1 MRFNLNKKIVILI
14 VMVLAVSVFFSG
26 DIVSA
31 QSQENKMAAIFPGSI
46 QDADWN
52 SLGYT
57 ALQNV
62 EDEFGIPVNY
72 SEQVA
77 VPDVTRVVNEYI
89 ALDYNILWIHGTQ
102 YNSAIFDLA
111 EENPNVTFIVE
122 QDTPLPQDFEN
133 VITIKRNYYIGHYVM
148 GALASEVTETGKIGF
163 VGGLEIS
170 WTIGVVNAIQQ
181 AVNDVNPDVEFD
193 YIYVGSFNDPLKTKQ
208 ATESLINNG
217 VDVIMSG
224 VNLGNYGMFRA
235 VENADNQVYVT
246 SIYTDK
252 SQLSPEHF
260 LTSDLFKYN
269 SLMKE
274 IVSDIV
280 NEGKRSGLYNME
292 YGEDKGR
299 YIKLP
304 VNNVSEKT
312 NNWIKDIA
320 KKVARDKIEVEENL
334 DEIEVIE
341 DENIEEVEMD

>member
-1 MRFNLNKKIVILI
+1 MKLNLNNKIILLL
-14 VMVLAVSVFFSG
+14 VLVLAVSVFFSG
-26 DIVSA
+26 NIVSA
-31 QSQENKMAAIFPGSI
+31 ESEENKMAAIFPGSI

-62 EDEFGIPVNY
+62 EDEFEIPVNY

-111 EENPNVTFIVE
+111 EENPDITFIVE
-122 QDTPLPQDFEN
+122 QDTPLPQEFDN
-133 VITIKRNYYIGHYVM
+133 VITIKRNYYIGHYVL
-148 GALASEVTETGKIGF
+148 GALASEVTETKKIGF

-181 AVNDVNPDVEFD
+181 AVNDVNPDVEFN

-235 VENADNQVYVT
+235 VENADRQVYVT

-252 SQLSPEHF
+252 SELSPNHF
-260 LTSDLFKYN
+260 LTSDIFNYN

-274 IVSDIV
+274 IVGDIV
-280 NEGKRSGLYNME
+280 NEDKRAGLYNME
-292 YGEDKGR
+292 YGENKGR
-299 YIKLP
+299 YIHLP
-304 VNNVSEKT
+304 VSNVSEET
-312 NNWIKDIA
+312 NDWIKDIA
-320 KKVARDKIEVEENL
+320 KKVASGEIEVEENL
-334 DEIEVIE
+334 DEIE
-341 DENIEEVEMD
+341 IEENMEEMNEN

>member
-1 MRFNLNKKIVILI
+1 MKLNMNNKIILLL
-14 VMVLAVSVFFSG
+14 VLVLAVSVFFSG
-26 DIVSA
+26 NIVSA

-62 EDEFGIPVNY
+62 GEEFGLPVNY

-77 VPDVTRVVNEYI
+77 VPDVSRVVNEYI

-111 EENPNVTFIVE
+111 EENPNVTFIIE
-122 QDTPLPQDFEN
+122 QDTPLPQDFDN
-133 VITIKRNYYIGHYVM
+133 IIRVKRNYYIGHYVL

-170 WTIGVVNAIQQ
+170 WTIGVVNAIEQ
-181 AVNDVNPDVEFD
+181 AVNDVNPDVEFN

-208 ATESLINNG
+208 ATESLINND

-235 VENADNQVYVT
+235 VENANRQVYVT

-252 SQLSPEHF
+252 SELSPDHF
-260 LTSDLFKYN
+260 LTSDIFNYN
-269 SLMKE
+269 SLMTE
-274 IVSDIV
+274 IVGDIL
-280 NEGKRSGLYNME
+280 NEGKKSGLYNME
-292 YGEDKGR
+292 YGEDKSR
-299 YIKLP
+299 YIHLP
-304 VNNVSEKT
+304 ASNVSEET
-312 NNWIKDIA
+312 NEWIKGIA
-320 KKVARDKIEVEENL
+320 EKVSSGEIEVEENL
-334 DEIEVIE
+334 DQIDT
-341 DENIEEVEMD
+341 DENMDEIDGN